1 MRNADDL
8 TLVARIAEG
17 DAQALGALYDS
28 RGALVYRLALRV
40 VADSGD
46 AEEVVQDAFVRVW
59 ENAPRFRG
67 GSVKGWLVRIALN
80 LSRDRLRRRRRRRVV
95 LTANPQ
101 GEAALEADNRGGE
114 VDRALRRLPPG
125 ERAALT
131 LHYYEGMTFT
141 AAAAV
146 LGVSLRTAKYRAAR
160 GLARL
165 RRILDEHS

>member
-1 MRNADDL
+1 MADDL

-17 DAQALGALYDS
+17 DAAALAALYD
-28 RGALVYRLALRV
+28 RYGPLVYRLSRRV
-40 VADSGD
+40 VGD
-46 AEEVVQDAFVRVW
+46 AGAAEEVTQDAFVRVW
-59 ENAPRFRG
+59 GNAPRFRG
-67 GSVKGWLVRIALN
+67 GSAKGWLVRIALN

-101 GEAALEADNRGGE
+101 EEAALEADSRGGE

-131 LHYYEGMTFT
+131 LHYYEGMTF
-141 AAAAV
+141 AAAAAA